1 MYNKQC
7 SPLFSYHSTVPH
19 SFVVKSIHFFL
30 VLTDYG
36 VSRQVFFVD
45 KRRGFK
51 RQDATL
57 KLSDVSSLTRVLWL
71 KCDQT
76 NQGLELEHC
85 PDIRQEAPGSCF

>member
-1 MYNKQC
+1 V
-7 SPLFSYHSTVPH
+7 FSYHSTVPH

-36 VSRQVFFVD
+36 VSRQVFFED

-57 KLSDVSSLTRVLWL
+57 KLSDVSSLIR
-71 KCDQT
+71 
-76 NQGLELEHC
+76 GLMVEV
-85 PDIRQEAPGSCF
+85 